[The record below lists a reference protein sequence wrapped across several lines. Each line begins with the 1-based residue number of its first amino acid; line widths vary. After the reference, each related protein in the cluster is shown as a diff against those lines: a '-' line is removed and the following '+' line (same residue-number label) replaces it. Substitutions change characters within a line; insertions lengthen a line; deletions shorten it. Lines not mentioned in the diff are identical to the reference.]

1 MVEVGWTSRLSAAA
15 FGLQSLLWWME
26 SDMTVEEG
34 DGELQKRIE
43 RGTCPRCKTQWQ
55 DVLATDEEVT
65 YKCHNCS
72 LVMTEKKPAA

>member
-1 MVEVGWTSRLSAAA
+1 
-15 FGLQSLLWWME
+15 
-26 SDMTVEEG
+26 MTVEEG